1 MSTIPAREIKRRGI
15 SAVDEG
21 LRSGSVQVIQH
32 DEVRYVVLNLEQYNE
47 LKEAYEEALI
57 ARVRAAQDEMAAGK
71 FQRMTAQDL
80 IDELAE

>member
-21 LRSGSVQVIQH
+21 LRSGPVQVIQH
-32 DEVRYVVLNLEQYNE
+32 DEIRYIVLNPAQYQE
-47 LKEAYEEALI
+47 LKEAYEESLI
-57 ARVRAAQDEMAAGK
+57 ARVHAAQDEVADGK
-71 FQRMTAQDL
+71 FQRMTAQEL

>member
-21 LRSGSVQVIQH
+21 LRSGPVQVIQH

-57 ARVRAAQDEMAAGK
+57 ARVRAAQDEVAAGK
-71 FQRMTAQDL
+71 VQRMTAQHL

>member
-15 SAVDEG
+15 SAVDED
-21 LRSGSVQVIQH
+21 LRSGPVQVIQH

>member
-15 SAVDEG
+15 SAVDED
-21 LRSGSVQVIQH
+21 LRSGPVQVIQH

-47 LKEAYEEALI
+47 LEEAYEEALI
-57 ARVRAAQDEMAAGK
+57 ARVRTAQDEVAAGK
-71 FQRMTAQDL
+71 FQWMTAQDL